1 MVPFIFF
8 EGIVEPPSESGALRA
23 LLLVSQQEFILEAK
37 RENKDMYFHWLKRT
51 HLWDF
56 VNEIVC
62 PHEEVYGYRIS
73 VTEKKRPCL
82 IIDRVSWDNV
92 HQIIDKVT

>member
-23 LLLVSQQEFILEAK
+23 LLLVSKQEFILEAK

-62 PHEEVYGYRIS
+62 PHEQVYGYRIS
-73 VTEKKRPCL
+73 VTEKKQPCL